1 MPPFVALLFLL
12 LPMMPLSLQKHLV
25 EGEWGGEHA
34 RLEITAQGGTLE
46 FDCAHGTFDRQPKLD
61 AQDRFSVAG
70 TYEAE
75 HGGPV
80 RAEDQPQALKVE
92 YVGAVKNDKL
102 RLSVRRVGAKRA
114 FAVFHLVHG
123 QEAMLFKCR

>member
-1 MPPFVALLFLL
+1 MPTYVALLFLL
-12 LPMMPLSLQKHLV
+12 LPMMSLPSQKQLAA
-25 EGEWGGEHA
+25 GEWGGEHA
-34 RLEITAQGGTLE
+34 RLAITVQGSAVE
-46 FDCAHGTFDRQPKLD
+46 FDCAHGAFDSQPKLD
-61 AQDRFSVAG
+61 AQGRFTVAG

-80 RAEDQPQALKVE
+80 RADEKPNAFKVE
-92 YVGAVKNDKL
+92 YVGIVKNDKL

-114 FAVFHLVHG
+114 FAVFHLVLG